1 MPVSDKSSKVIK
13 SCKLSFVFNC
23 LVNAMTFL
31 KPTIIFLCAVLSA
44 CATNVPLT
52 SSVETTATG
61 ARLSYLDIAKFDRD
75 LSGALK
81 DKNASVEVAFFNKVS
96 PNNVPERI
104 QKWISVIDS
113 SGGKVLVE
121 PPPNEFVSRSPM
133 AALSLV
139 GTLISTVKT
148 FAKFNS
154 ERIYDAA
161 KGRDAVISLERNS
174 TGQVVIKTI
183 KFVYRPE

>member
-1 MPVSDKSSKVIK
+1 MSFFYLRISLFSICIALA
-13 SCKLSFVFNC
+13 SC
-23 LVNAMTFL
+23 A
-31 KPTIIFLCAVLSA
+31 A
-44 CATNVPLT
+44 NVPLT

-75 LSGALK
+75 LSIALK
-81 DKNASVEVAFFNKVS
+81 EKNNSVEVAFFDKVS
-96 PNNVPERI
+96 PNNVPDRL

-121 PPPNEFVSRSPM
+121 PPPSEFVSRSPM

-139 GTLISTVKT
+139 GTLISTIKT

-154 ERIYDAA
+154 ERIYETA

-183 KFVYRPE
+183 KFVNRQK

>member
-1 MPVSDKSSKVIK
+1 
-13 SCKLSFVFNC
+13 
-23 LVNAMTFL
+23 MTFL
-31 KPTIIFLCAVLSA
+31 KPLLFVLSAVLAA

-52 SSVETTATG
+52 SSVESTVTG

-81 DKNASVEVAFFNKVS
+81 DKNASVEVAFFDKVS
-96 PNNVPERI
+96 PNNVPDRL

-139 GTLISTVKT
+139 GTLISTIKT

-154 ERIYDAA
+154 ERIYETA

-183 KFVYRPE
+183 KFVNRPE